1 MGEDRPL
8 GDMEDRVASNP
19 FRILHTE
26 SSMELGGQEF
36 RVLSEACGMRDRG
49 HFVVLA
55 VPSGSQIEIRA
66 RQQGLLVEAVN
77 MNRVRWLWLIWVFLK
92 IVSKHKI
99 NVVSTHG
106 SIDSWTASIAG
117 RVSKRKPLIVR
128 TRHKSTPISN
138 TMRHQWLY
146 AKLPDVV
153 VTTGEIVR
161 RNVITQL
168 RLPEQGV
175 VSIPSGVDIQ
185 KFQAMHQDHIEFSQI
200 SREPGDCVIGT
211 VSFLREYKGLL
222 YFLRAANLVRAK
234 FPHVKFVIVGDGPEY
249 DFLKEESKKLGL
261 ANHLTMTGFRED
273 VADLLS
279 EMDIFVL
286 SSTEAEGLPQ
296 ALTQAMAMRK
306 AVIATNVG
314 SVAEVVDDQKTGLLV
329 APRNI
334 EELVEAMSALVLHQE
349 IRERLGQ
356 AARVCIEMSYS
367 VHAMLS
373 HTESLYERL
382 QNSMNQPLP
391 RPA

>member
-1 MGEDRPL
+1 
-8 GDMEDRVASNP
+8 
-19 FRILHTE
+19 
-26 SSMELGGQEF
+26 
-36 RVLSEACGMRDRG
+36 
-49 HFVVLA
+49 
-55 VPSGSQIEIRA
+55 
-66 RQQGLLVEAVN
+66 
-77 MNRVRWLWLIWVFLK
+77 
-92 IVSKHKI
+92 
-99 NVVSTHG
+99 
-106 SIDSWTASIAG
+106 
-117 RVSKRKPLIVR
+117 
-128 TRHKSTPISN
+128 
-138 TMRHQWLY
+138 MRHQWLY